1 MSDPTGGEV
10 FKAYFSEEPQV
21 VAQEAEDETIPV
33 EEVAE
38 FKEVKSDD

>member
-10 FKAYFSEEPQV
+10 FKAYFSDEPQLV
-21 VAQEAEDETIPV
+21 TQEAEDDDVPV

-38 FKEVKSDD
+38 FKEIQSED

>member
-10 FKAYFSEEPQV
+10 FKAYFSEEPELVEQK
-21 VAQEAEDETIPV
+21 AEDDDVPV